1 MSRRT
6 APKANDGGFTLIEV
20 MVALSIV
27 AIALTA
33 GVQATITLTNHAQRQ
48 SDGLLARICAENEL
62 VRIRLTRQ
70 MPPMGESA
78 FGCEQAER
86 SFGGLLRVAPT
97 PNPNFR
103 RVEAVVLDG
112 ATTVARLATVV
123 GSLP

>member
-1 MSRRT
+1 MSVYSR
-6 APKANDGGFTLIEV
+6 AHSVGFTLIEV
-20 MVALSIV
+20 MVALAIV
-27 AIALTA
+27 AIALMA

-62 VRIRLTRQ
+62 VRIRLARQ
-70 MPPMGESA
+70 MPVMGESS
-78 FGCEQAER
+78 FDCEQAER
-86 SFGGLLRVAPT
+86 VFTGQLRVAPT

-112 ATTVARLATVV
+112 AYSVARLVTVV